1 MNQEE
6 LDTLVG
12 EDFED
17 FDNSEI
23 VDEGDILDDKDEI
36 IDEDITD
43 GEEVIEDDE
52 DNEIIDE
59 DIIDDDAFS
68 DVLSSAE
75 ENSDE
80 NEDDEI
86 IPPPADNKNKVV
98 AQLDEVTKESEEK
111 ATQIL
116 DIMDEISS
124 NVDKNIN
131 SLKETL
137 EFLKHH
143 QTLCEKLHTKFPHIK
158 TFEKELN
165 EIKETIKK
173 VEEIVDRNEITSE
186 KIFTAMDIMQYQDIH
201 RQKIERV
208 INIMRALI
216 KYMNKLFEGSVED
229 EKRVQSAKHIHG
241 DESSDVLS
249 DEDIEALLDQFGV

>member
-6 LDTLVG
+6 LDALVG
-12 EDFED
+12 EDFEE
-17 FDNSEI
+17 FDEVEELDGKSE
-23 VDEGDILDDKDEI
+23 E
-36 IDEDITD
+36 IDEDIVEDEAIEED
-43 GEEVIEDDE
+43 GDVIEEVDE
-52 DNEIIDE
+52 
-59 DIIDDDAFS
+59 IDDSFS
-68 DVLSSAE
+68 DVLGE
-75 ENSDE
+75 DTNENE
-80 NEDDEI
+80 EDDEKI

-124 NVDKNIN
+124 NTDKNLQ
-131 SLKETL
+131 SLKDVL
-137 EFLKHH
+137 AFLQRHKS
-143 QTLCEKLHTKFPHIK
+143 LCEKLHSKFPHIK
-158 TFEKELN
+158 TFERELN
-165 EIKETIKK
+165 EI
-173 VEEIVDRNEITSE
+173 NEIIQKVNQAIETNETTSE
-186 KIFTAMDIMQYQDIH
+186 KIFMAMDIMQYQDIH

-216 KYMNKLFEGSVED
+216 KYMNKLFEGSIED

-241 DESSDVLS
+241 DESNEVLS